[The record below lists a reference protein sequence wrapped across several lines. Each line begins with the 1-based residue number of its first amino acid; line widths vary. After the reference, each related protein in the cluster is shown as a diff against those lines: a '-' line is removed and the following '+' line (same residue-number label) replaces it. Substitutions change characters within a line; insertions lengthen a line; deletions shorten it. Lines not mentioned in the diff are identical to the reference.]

1 MTTILIRNLQNHHL
15 LTQPEHDG
23 DPMTVSDMLPDTS
36 PLTKQS
42 LDWNHQAS
50 LDMGPLNWDG
60 INTQISGIN
69 SLNTFSPFT

>member
-1 MTTILIRNLQNHHL
+1 MTTILIRDLQNQHL

-42 LDWNHQAS
+42 LIGMIKLRWTWGLS
-50 LDMGPLNWDG
+50 IGME
-60 INTQISGIN
+60 
-69 SLNTFSPFT
+69 

>member
-1 MTTILIRNLQNHHL
+1 MTTILIRDLQNQHL

-36 PLTKQS
+36 PLTKLS
-42 LDWNHQAS
+42 LDWNDQAS
-50 LDMGPLNWDG
+50 LAMGPLNCDG
-60 INTQISGIN
+60 INTQISGIT

>member
-1 MTTILIRNLQNHHL
+1 MTNILIIDLQNQHL

-36 PLTKQS
+36 PLTKQR
-42 LDWNHQAS
+42 LDWNDQAS

-60 INTQISGIN
+60 INTQISGIT
-69 SLNTFSPFT
+69 SLNTSCPFT